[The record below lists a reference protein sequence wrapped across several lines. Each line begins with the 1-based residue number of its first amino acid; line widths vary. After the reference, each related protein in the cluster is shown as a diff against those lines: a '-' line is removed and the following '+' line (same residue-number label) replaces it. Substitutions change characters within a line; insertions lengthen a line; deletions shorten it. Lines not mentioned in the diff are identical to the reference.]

1 MFPKKLD
8 GAKVLYYT
16 GEGDFGVVTNT
27 NETDAERI
35 CYLAICKYEN
45 DNGYYLFL
53 CDENYN
59 VVTDDLLDSITQ
71 CFEIASFKK
80 DDIKWYDARRTEL

>member
-8 GAKVLYYT
+8 GARVLYYT

-35 CYLAICKYEN
+35 CYLAICKYEK
-45 DNGYYLFL
+45 DNGYYQFIH
-53 CDENYN
+53 D
-59 VVTDDLLDSITQ
+59 
-71 CFEIASFKK
+71 FEINDGVERYYVVNDNIDRSSLFTPKQKK
-80 DDIKWYDARRTEL
+80 NIIKFRKC